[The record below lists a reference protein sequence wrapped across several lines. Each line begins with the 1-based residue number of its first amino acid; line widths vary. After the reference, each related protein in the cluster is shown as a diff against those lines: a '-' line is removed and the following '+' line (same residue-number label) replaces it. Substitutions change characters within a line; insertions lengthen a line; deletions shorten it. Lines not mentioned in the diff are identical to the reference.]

1 MFADARIAL
10 STIENDDSARIAYY
24 DDKLKNE
31 ILWNKEITAQLA
43 DAIKN
48 RDIRPYLQP
57 IADNNGKIVVP
68 SYLCEPVPVDKDNYK
83 EVIIG
88 GGYYTEEQLAE

>member
-1 MFADARIAL
+1 MKNNTGTVRMTAMMTASRTVRIRMSSLLWYLWRRSDCTL
-10 STIENDDSARIAYY
+10 SKMRH
-24 DDKLKNE
+24 
-31 ILWNKEITAQLA
+31 
-43 DAIKN
+43 
-48 RDIRPYLQP
+48 
-57 IADNNGKIVVP
+57 NGKIVVP